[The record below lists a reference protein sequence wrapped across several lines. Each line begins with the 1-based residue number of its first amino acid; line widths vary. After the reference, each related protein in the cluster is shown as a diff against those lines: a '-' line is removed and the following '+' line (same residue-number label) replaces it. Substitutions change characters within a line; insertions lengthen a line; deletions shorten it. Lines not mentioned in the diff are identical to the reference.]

1 MKQSQVTVRV
11 IKGIRK
17 AGVIITVCTTL
28 ICTKFQGD
36 SLDLNVKR
44 TATRGPRG
52 VRSRHRLKQVQRHQD
67 GNRLILRR
75 GKKKTHK
82 YQNIVKEAVSKR
94 DKAGAQHLKAGWILD
109 QEMNFIL
116 L

>member
-1 MKQSQVTVRV
+1 ME
-11 IKGIRK
+11 I
-17 AGVIITVCTTL
+17 
-28 ICTKFQGD
+28 D
-36 SLDLNVKR
+36 WYWEEE
-44 TATRGPRG
+44 
-52 VRSRHRLKQVQRHQD
+52 
-67 GNRLILRR
+67 
-75 GKKKTHK
+75 KKKHK